1 METSNLK
8 NMIILKNLPS
18 NLIEEAIVVFKQSK
32 KVKNFE
38 YIKKQEEIKL
48 NSKKSNTSKEKDY
61 IVKEAEMLVN
71 EYIKKI
77 EKNKEEKKQEKNLK
91 IKYKKNKK
99 LLIGLTIISIVEFI
113 LLIILWTLGEL

>member
-113 LLIILWTLGEL
+113 LLIIL